1 MKQRF
6 TIHTRKRAAANAKR
20 LLSQSYMGRDN
31 KHIAIL
37 LPDNPTPDEVDKI
50 VQEQEAV
57 DQYTFRYCEVCETKV
72 ETCVVFKG
80 RYDKTWNV
88 CEACIT
94 AASSRIKL
102 VIKEEN

>member
-20 LLSQSYMGRDN
+20 LLSQSYMGRNN
-31 KHIAIL
+31 KHVADL

-50 VQEQEAV
+50 VLDVESFA
-57 DQYTFRYCEVCETKV
+57 QYTFRYCSACETKV
-72 ETCVVFKG
+72 ETCVVFNG
-80 RYDKTWNV
+80 RYDQTFQV

-94 AASSRIKL
+94 AASSRLKS
-102 VIKEEN
+102 VIKEEQ